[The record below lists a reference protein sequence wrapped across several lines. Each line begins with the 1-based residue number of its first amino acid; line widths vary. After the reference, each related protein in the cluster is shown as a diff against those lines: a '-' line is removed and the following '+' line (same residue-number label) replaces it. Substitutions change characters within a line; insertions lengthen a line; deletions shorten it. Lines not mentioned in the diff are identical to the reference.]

1 MTLRQYYKI
10 HEKEIN
16 DEILSAIREDSV
28 NNDVTTKLLLS
39 GKEGDK
45 KLQAVLLC
53 KQDCILA
60 GIDIFKRVYR
70 AIDKNVRF
78 RTYKSD
84 GERLKKG
91 SKVLEVIS
99 TRRNLLVGERT
110 ALNFLQR
117 MSGAATLTNEY
128 VKKLKYKDSKILHTR
143 KTTPN
148 FRVFEIA
155 AVKTGG
161 GDFHRYSLSS
171 YVMIKDNHI
180 AARGGIQ
187 NVLSFLKENKIPN
200 RLKQKFEIEVKNLIE
215 LNWVINYGK
224 GIVKTVMLDNF
235 PANKIETA
243 IKKLKKQGF
252 KTEISGG
259 LNLLNFD
266 KFQRKGI
273 DYYSIGGLTHSY
285 KSVDFSLEF

>member
-16 DEILSAIREDSV
+16 DAVLSAIREDSV
-28 NNDVTTKLLLS
+28 KDDVTTKLLLS

-45 KLQAVLLC
+45 KLNAVLLC

-60 GIDIFKRVYR
+60 GLDIFKKVYKS
-70 AIDKNVRF
+70 IDKNVRF

-84 GERLKKG
+84 GDRLKKS

-161 GDFHRYSLSS
+161 GDFHRYGLSS

-187 NVLSFLKENKIPN
+187 NVLCFLKSNKIPN

-215 LNWVINYGK
+215 LNWVMQYGK

-235 PANKIETA
+235 PAKKIETA

-252 KTEISGG
+252 KVEISGG

-266 KFQRKGI
+266 KFQRKSV

-285 KSVDFSLEF
+285 KSVDISLEF